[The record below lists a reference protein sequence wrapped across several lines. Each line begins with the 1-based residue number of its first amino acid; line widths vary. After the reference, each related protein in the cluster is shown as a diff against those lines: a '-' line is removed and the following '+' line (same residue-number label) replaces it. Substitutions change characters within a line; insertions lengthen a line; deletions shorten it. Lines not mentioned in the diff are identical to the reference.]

1 MKGLSEALKAANDAA
16 KMAMWV
22 QDRTELEKFLMLVI
36 ASFALVVARKA
47 GTIKDGALDMD
58 AAFVGATKGCYD
70 EWDAFQTNRK
80 EYVRMD
86 KTIIR
91 ISAHVVAACTVANK
105 EVTDED

>member
-1 MKGLSEALKAANDAA
+1 MKELDEILKAANAAA

-47 GTIKDGALDMD
+47 GTIKDGALDME
-58 AAFVGATKGCYD
+58 AALVGATKGCYD
-70 EWDAFQTNRK
+70 EWDAFQNDGK

-86 KTIIR
+86 RLITR
-91 ISAHVVAACTVANK
+91 ISAHVAAACTVAK
-105 EVTDED
+105 RED